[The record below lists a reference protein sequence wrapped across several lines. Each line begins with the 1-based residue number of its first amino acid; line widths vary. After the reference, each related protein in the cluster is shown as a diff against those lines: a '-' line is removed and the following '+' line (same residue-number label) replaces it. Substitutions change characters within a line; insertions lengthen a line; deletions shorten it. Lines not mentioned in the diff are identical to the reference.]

1 MITNREH
8 YSEQIKSWDGTCGDT
23 CPAHDV
29 CTNHGKD
36 KPDYWNCWNILEK
49 WLDEEYKEKYPET
62 INDTPNQQKVYD
74 SQPHDTGT
82 VIDTKA

>member
-29 CTNHGKD
+29 CKNQDKD
-36 KPDYWNCWNILEK
+36 NQDCWNILGK
-49 WLDEEYKEKYPET
+49 WLDEEYKEESK
-62 INDTPNQQKVYD
+62 
-74 SQPHDTGT
+74 
-82 VIDTKA
+82 